1 MVAPVAPA
9 AAEDEDGAD
18 YREAFELREALVNAA
33 SHGQRLDK
41 VLVALAPEF
50 SRNHLQS
57 LVERGHVRIDGQP
70 AAVVARKLRV
80 KKRPD

>member
-9 AAEDEDGAD
+9 AEEEEDGAD
-18 YREAFELREALVNAA
+18 YREPFELREAPVDAA

-57 LVERGHVRIDGQP
+57 LVDTSIVS
-70 AAVVARKLRV
+70 VA
-80 KKRPD
+80 